1 MGGKESTQT
10 RRRSSPRGTGDVD
23 SDNDAPGGVP
33 ISERLEIWFCNV
45 LSVVSVFHQHGEK
58 FGLLYERGRRDG
70 ATEIHWGRI
79 GGRSGKLMQRAAW
92 VVHRLARLRRL
103 ANGDVRKL
111 EYASRL

>member
-1 MGGKESTQT
+1 MKEMVSHSEGSIDAMLVIGRVDFATQ
-10 RRRSSPRGTGDVD
+10 
-23 SDNDAPGGVP
+23 
-33 ISERLEIWFCNV
+33 
-45 LSVVSVFHQHGEK
+45 